1 MATAAWALTGYR
13 EGKVMKPLKNIL
25 AVIDLTTERHPA
37 LDKAR
42 VLARATGA
50 TLELFVC
57 HYDQYIS
64 GQRFFDSPG
73 LKRAREDAVERRLQR
88 LEKLAEPLREEAFSV
103 TCDVVW
109 DHPLDE
115 GIVRKALKTKP
126 DLVIKAT
133 EYHHKLGQ
141 ALFTPT
147 DWNLIRH
154 LPVPLLLVK
163 PEAWTA
169 QPIIL
174 AAVDPLH
181 EHDKPASLD
190 HSILTLARHF
200 AADLNGHVHVFH
212 SCTPVVMP
220 PAGGAPE
227 PVMLPVDKV
236 EADLEKV
243 HRDAMAKLA
252 RDHDIADER
261 LHIFVGR
268 TRYELKELAQQ
279 LGAAIVVMGAVARNA
294 LARVFI
300 GSTAEK
306 VLDKL
311 PCDVLV
317 VKPETFATPVEALPL
332 DEPTVEEETQHQ
344 ISV

>member
-1 MATAAWALTGYR
+1 
-13 EGKVMKPLKNIL
+13 MKPLKNIL
-25 AVIDLTTERHPA
+25 AVIDLTADRHPA

-73 LKRAREDAVERRLQR
+73 LKRARDDAVARRLKR
-88 LEKLAEPLREEAFSV
+88 LQVLAAPLGEEGLTV
-103 TCDVVW
+103 TCEVVW

-115 GIVRKALKTKP
+115 GIVRKALTSSP
-126 DLVIKAT
+126 DLVVKAT

-141 ALFTPT
+141 ALFTHA
-147 DWNLIRH
+147 DWNLIRQ

-163 PEAWTA
+163 PEAWKA

-190 HSILTLARHF
+190 HNILTLARHL
-200 AADLNGHVHVFH
+200 ATDLSGHLHVFH
-212 SCTPVVMP
+212 ACTPVVMP

-227 PVMLPVDKV
+227 PVILPVDKV

-243 HRDAMAKLA
+243 HRDALAKLA
-252 RDHDIADER
+252 HDHDIAEER
-261 LHIFVGR
+261 VHVVVGR
-268 TRYELKELAQQ
+268 TRHELKELSRQ

-294 LARVFI
+294 LARIFI

-311 PCDVLV
+311 ACDVLV
-317 VKPETFATPVEALPL
+317 VKPESFATPVERLPL
-332 DEPTVEEETQHQ
+332 DEPAVEEEGRHQ

>member
-1 MATAAWALTGYR
+1 
-13 EGKVMKPLKNIL
+13 MKPLKNIL
-25 AVIDLTTERHPA
+25 AVIDLTAERHPV

-50 TLELFVC
+50 TLDLFVC

-73 LKRAREDAVERRLQR
+73 LKRARDDAVARRLKRLQR
-88 LEKLAEPLREEAFSV
+88 LAAPLSEEGLSV

-115 GIVRKALKTKP
+115 GIVRKALTSRP
-126 DLVIKAT
+126 TLVVKAT
-133 EYHHKLGQ
+133 EYHRKLGQ
-141 ALFTPT
+141 ALFTHT

-154 LPVPLLLVK
+154 LPAPLLLVK
-163 PEAWTA
+163 PKAWKA

-181 EHDKPASLD
+181 ERDKPASLD

-200 AADLNGHVHVFH
+200 ATDLSGHLHVFH
-212 SCTPVVMP
+212 ACAPVVMP

-227 PVMLPVDKV
+227 PVILPVDKV

-243 HRDAMAKLA
+243 HRDALTKLA
-252 RDHDIADER
+252 HDHNIADKR
-261 LHIFVGR
+261 LHIVVGR
-268 TRYELKELAQQ
+268 TRYELKEIALQ
-279 LGAAIVVMGAVARNA
+279 LGAAVVVMGAIARNP
-294 LARVFI
+294 LARIFI

-317 VKPETFATPVEALPL
+317 VKPETFATPVPALPL
-332 DEPTVEEETQHQ
+332 DELAVEEETRHQ